1 MRRGMVVGMMMT
13 LAVAIGGLAA
23 VALAGPD
30 KPIASVKSLA
40 GDWRAVGGASAA
52 AIRITADGSY
62 EGTAASGDKAP
73 GKITVTAGKG
83 TFKSTMSEGKVTL
96 SEEGG
101 KDVLTFARADGRG
114 SARLQRVR

>member
-1 MRRGMVVGMMMT
+1 MRSAIVRMMV
-13 LAVAIGGLAA
+13 AVAMVGGLAA
-23 VALAGPD
+23 VAIAGPD

-40 GDWRAVGGASAA
+40 GDWRAVSGASAA

-62 EGTAASGDKAP
+62 AGTAASGAKTT

-83 TFKSTMSEGKVTL
+83 TFKSTTSEGKVTL

-101 KDVLTFARADGRG
+101 KDVLTFARGDGRG
-114 SARLQRVR
+114 SARLERVK